1 MSAFSKLRW
10 YARKPVAVI
19 MAASLVTSTVPVVN
33 LMEAAP
39 AYAAPSE
46 RSKASQDV
54 SWNLEQ
60 PLSLTFDTHPA
71 QGEDGA
77 ATATVS
83 KDAILSYLEGQLSKQ
98 FSYIP
103 GVEGSGDQ
111 YSIAVN
117 NALEGLQEQ
126 LEKQLKDEA
135 EPGTTVSVSNIT
147 LDESSLEYQFV
158 DAGIDLVESS
168 DPNLEVVQNEDGSW
182 TVSADSAVSDATITF
197 NVKTVTYQIRFD
209 YTYTKTTTTEDGG
222 EDVTEPGSGGDAT
235 EPGSGD
241 AGSGSAGEGADVD
254 GSADEPVVENG
265 VEGFYPGPGNDSWS
279 HDLDM
284 NFGAA
289 PRQLTT
295 SAVTSVDAWAGV
307 GDAID
312 AAKPVVSGLK
322 YAFLN
327 PTSATSTLVTAP
339 EGLEYE
345 IENDRSNNRYFSS
358 KIRYEN
364 GAYVIVVTPK
374 RAFRKQDEQKTIT
387 VSFTYPDG
395 KEAGAIAVT
404 VDPIAPE
411 TIDLSTLETEAL
423 DFRMASDQLDDILA
437 AANQAVSDATGGE
450 LTDYYAEVAFTD
462 SGLQKYYAADGQSLT
477 SEDLTFT
484 VRDSKGT
491 EEDEDPID
499 NFTLTGN
506 LTVKMKPMEV
516 VDWSP
521 ESGDRNSLAS
531 NLTITGDSLKDDTT
545 LDAPS
550 MTADGTWFR
559 TDATVA
565 WSGGSVV
572 DTGGSMT
579 PTDGLAFASNV
590 TLEHEGQQTQS
601 GSFFVQDS
609 ESGIV
614 RRVDGVEYLYDG
626 VDPELVSFE
635 ATGRDGGRSV
645 TTSDGNVFAAEHVDV
660 QFTLSEGDASLEG
673 GSSGINNVSLSYEQ
687 KASSGSTE
695 AKTNSDMKP
704 SSGDR
709 TYEFTIDDDSKVST
723 DTISIDVQ
731 DKAGNVGENLG
742 ADDATVPYDVAE
754 MVSMTTAPTIA
765 TSWDT
770 SNAHNG
776 QYYNTNRTVT
786 FTVHAPFFEYTQEY
800 LSGDVMATIT
810 KDGSAWKTVTPGD
823 FTKVGDDTWSCTIS
837 FTEDGDYVLS
847 GVQVSDVIGR
857 TTTAAGDTFT
867 IDKTAPTMQVTFDNN
882 NVSNGMYY
890 NEARTATITVTEH
903 NFDPSLVNITPTA
916 GAGNGSEVGQPV
928 VSGWSSN
935 GDVHTATV
943 TFPGQ
948 GVYTLSVDGMD
959 LATNALTPYTCPEFV
974 VDTVTPEITISGVEN
989 MTAYPDAV
997 SPSVAVHDTNL
1008 DDATDIHVEVV
1019 GVSPYGEGANP
1030 FNETPSFT
1038 ATDATVSYGNPN
1050 DIKAND
1056 NVYTVVVTAVDLA
1069 GNTSDDAVTF
1079 SVNRFGST
1087 YVISDETGKMLNEY
1101 LKFDDTTDVRVTEI
1115 NPSGLDASQT
1125 AVELTRDTSNTTLS
1139 ADDYTVEQGSASGW
1153 QEYVYTVG
1161 RNNYD
1166 ADGVYRVLFHSQ
1178 DRAGNVSENEM
1189 EGKNAADEGASA
1201 QINFAID
1208 DTAPLAS
1215 FVDLTNAEPYNESSH
1230 VAKVTFEDNL
1240 MLDHAVVE
1248 INGEEVATFDAERL
1262 AQSATQEFTINES
1275 TGNQSVRVTVYDA
1288 AGNKGEA
1295 VMDNVVVTTNAFELW
1310 RRNTPLFAGTIA
1322 VAVLAAAGVI
1332 FVVAKKRSKDDEAE
1346 A

>member
-1 MSAFSKLRW
+1 
-10 YARKPVAVI
+10 
-19 MAASLVTSTVPVVN
+19 
-33 LMEAAP
+33 
-39 AYAAPSE
+39 
-46 RSKASQDV
+46 
-54 SWNLEQ
+54 
-60 PLSLTFDTHPA
+60 
-71 QGEDGA
+71 
-77 ATATVS
+77 
-83 KDAILSYLEGQLSKQ
+83 
-98 FSYIP
+98 
-103 GVEGSGDQ
+103 
-111 YSIAVN
+111 
-117 NALEGLQEQ
+117 
-126 LEKQLKDEA
+126 
-135 EPGTTVSVSNIT
+135 
-147 LDESSLEYQFV
+147 
-158 DAGIDLVESS
+158 
-168 DPNLEVVQNEDGSW
+168 
-182 TVSADSAVSDATITF
+182 
-197 NVKTVTYQIRFD
+197 
-209 YTYTKTTTTEDGG
+209 
-222 EDVTEPGSGGDAT
+222 
-235 EPGSGD
+235 
-241 AGSGSAGEGADVD
+241 
-254 GSADEPVVENG
+254 
-265 VEGFYPGPGNDSWS
+265 
-279 HDLDM
+279 M

-289 PRQLTT
+289 PRQLATP
-295 SAVTSVDAWAGV
+295 AVTSVDAWAGV

-312 AAKPVVSGLK
+312 ASKPVVSGLK

-358 KIRYEN
+358 EIRYEN

-499 NFTLTGN
+499 NFKGN

-516 VDWSP
+516 IDWSP

-579 PTDGLAFASNV
+579 PTDDLTFGSSV

-635 ATGRDGGRSV
+635 ATGRDGERSV

-823 FTKVGDDTWSCTIS
+823 FTKTGDDTWSCTIS

-847 GVQVSDVIGR
+847 GVQVSDIIGR
-857 TTTAAGDTFT
+857 TGTAAGDTFT
-867 IDKTAPTMQVTFDNN
+867 IDQTAPTMQVTFDNN

-1069 GNTSDDAVTF
+1069 GNTSNDAVTF

-1161 RNNYD
+1161 RDNYD

-1189 EGKNAADEGASA
+1189 EGKNAADDGASA
-1201 QINFAID
+1201 QINFAVD

-1215 FVDLTNAEPYNESSH
+1215 FVDLSNTEPYNESSH

-1248 INGEEVATFDAERL
+1248 INGEEVATFDAEQL

-1288 AGNKGEA
+1288 AGNEGEA